1 MKIFN
6 LTDNQRKVN
15 EHKTHLS
22 DWQRLNMF
30 RKKKKPSNIMRVYV
44 DDVISYAVSGSV
56 NWHKPL
62 RV

>member
-1 MKIFN
+1 MAKIKN
-6 LTDNQRKVN
+6 VHEK
-15 EHKTHLS
+15 
-22 DWQRLNMF
+22 
-30 RKKKKPSNIMRVYV
+30 KKKKPSNIMRVYV